1 MSAGS
6 VGNGSGS
13 RRGRKPRRSY
23 SPAEKVAI
31 LRRHL
36 IEKTPVSALCEEH
49 QLNPNVFYL
58 WQRQFFENG
67 AAAFETSR
75 KPSRRDE
82 DAKDRKIAQLETK
95 LVQRNEVIAELLEEN
110 ARSKKAAGE
119 P

>member
-1 MSAGS
+1 MCASDNGGGS
-6 VGNGSGS
+6 VGG
-13 RRGRKPRRSY
+13 RGRKPRRTY
-23 SPAEKVAI
+23 SAAEKVAI

-36 IEKTPVSALCEEH
+36 IEKTPVSALCEEY

-67 AAAFETSR
+67 AAAFETAR

-95 LVQRNEVIAELLEEN
+95 LVPVYEVIAELLEEN
-110 ARSKKAAGE
+110 VRSKKAAGE